1 MEIKCAFDFAQCSS
15 NQDWEDNPDASSH
28 TEQEENHA
36 ALQLQEIPSVPMT
49 QVSGE
54 SSANSVEVKQTV
66 NCVSARLPVQSCA
79 TYFSMDTHTHTH
91 KRSRI
96 EIHYFFKFYLV
107 LYVKTMP
114 YN

>member
-1 MEIKCAFDFAQCSS
+1 MDFRCYNVEIKCAFDFAQCSS

-79 TYFSMDTHTHTH
+79 TYFSMDTHTHTQTFTH
-91 KRSRI
+91 
-96 EIHYFFKFYLV
+96 
-107 LYVKTMP
+107 
-114 YN
+114 